1 MIFQSKESILKNFH
15 DFIVTREILFAASIL
30 QSLLVWFARS
40 SFEERCVRKQHKK
53 LTSSLDKN
61 EIAFFAHIITRIEC
75 KN

>member
-1 MIFQSKESILKNFH
+1 MIFQSKESILENFH

-40 SFEERCVRKQHKK
+40 SFEERCVRKQQK
-53 LTSSLDKN
+53 TSSLDKN

>member
-53 LTSSLDKN
+53 LTSLDRN
-61 EIAFFAHIITRIEC
+61 EIAFFVHIITRIEC